1 MKLGFLSYKNDFRAP
16 IHPESIQKYNSNL
29 FLDEGIFENLNYI
42 FPNEE
47 NVTKIKNLNELDIV
61 ACVDFIEESKLRE
74 LKDGAVLIGLFD
86 YEKIEEIKKLRPE
99 IKVLSF
105 FKLPRISRAQN
116 LDALSSQA
124 NLLGYASVLRAANA
138 TANVIPM
145 MTTAAG
151 NIQPS
156 KVLILGVGV
165 AGLQAIATAKRL
177 GARVWAFDIRSEA
190 KDQVESLGAKFV
202 EASAVKQES
211 VYAQEVSV
219 EENQKIQEA
228 LKNQIL
234 QSDIVL
240 TFAQIP
246 GKKAPVLIEK
256 STVENMKKNSVIID
270 LAAGSGGNCEGT
282 KVNEVVEIN
291 GVKIVGETD
300 ILKNVKHAATKLYS
314 ENVRNLIELYLEN
327 SNDEIFVEMS
337 S

>member
-47 NVTKIKNLNELDIV
+47 NVAKIKNLNELDIV

-86 YEKIEEIKKLRPE
+86 FEKIEEIKKLRPE

-256 STVENMKKNSVIID
+256 STVENMKMNSVIID
-270 LAAGSGGNCEGT
+270 LAASTGGNCEGR

-300 ILKNVKHAATKLYS
+300 ILKTVKHAATKLYS

-327 SNDEIFVEMS
+327 SNDEIIVEMS

>member
-16 IHPESIQKYNSNL
+16 IHPESIQKYNLNL

-61 ACVDFIEESKLRE
+61 ACVDFIEESKLKE

-86 YEKIEEIKKLRPE
+86 FEKIEEIKKLRPE

-202 EASAVKQES
+202 EASAVKQET
-211 VYAQEVSV
+211 VYAQEVSD

-300 ILKNVKHAATKLYS
+300 ILKTVKHAATKLYS

-327 SNDEIFVEMS
+327 SNDEIIVEMS

>member
-1 MKLGFLSYKNDFRAP
+1 MKIGFLTDVDGYRAP
-16 IHPESIQKYNSNL
+16 IHPESIEKYSLDVYLEKNIFDYLNYADSSLENVKKISNL
-29 FLDEGIFENLNYI
+29 SD
-42 FPNEE
+42 
-47 NVTKIKNLNELDIV
+47 LDIV
-61 ACVDFIEESKLRE
+61 ACVENIGNKTIKE
-74 LKDGAVLIGLFD
+74 LKEGAVLIGIFD
-86 YEKIEEIKKLRPE
+86 FDKIEEIKSLRPD
-99 IKVLSF
+99 IKVFSF

-124 NLLGYASVLRAANA
+124 NLLGYASVLRAAKE
-138 TANVIPM
+138 TSDVVPM

-177 GARVWAFDIRSEA
+177 GARVWAFDIRKDA

-202 EASAVKQES
+202 EASSEAQDS
-211 VYAQEVSV
+211 VYAQEVSE

-228 LKNQIL
+228 LKEQVVD
-234 QSDIVL
+234 SDIVL

-256 STVENMKKNSVIID
+256 STVENMRKNSVIID
-270 LAAGSGGNCEGT
+270 LAAGTGGNCEGT
-282 KVNEVVEIN
+282 EVNKIVDIN

-300 ILKNVKHAATKLYS
+300 ILNTVKHAATKLYS
-314 ENVRNLIELYLEN
+314 ENVRNLIELYIEN
-327 SNDEIFVEMS
+327 SDDEIFEEMS

>member
-61 ACVDFIEESKLRE
+61 ACVDFIEESKLRK

-256 STVENMKKNSVIID
+256 STVENMKMNSVIID
-270 LAAGSGGNCEGT
+270 LAASTGGNCEGT

-300 ILKNVKHAATKLYS
+300 ILKTVKHAATKLYS

-327 SNDEIFVEMS
+327 SNDEIIVEMS

>member
-1 MKLGFLSYKNDFRAP
+1 MKIGFLTDKNGYRAP
-16 IHPESIQKYNSNL
+16 LHPESLEKYSTDLYVQK
-29 FLDEGIFENLNYI
+29 DIFEFLNYQTKD
-42 FPNEE
+42 E
-47 NVTKIKNLNELDIV
+47 KIKNISNLNDLDIV
-61 ACVDFIEESKLRE
+61 ACVENLDEDSLKKLKQSAIVIGIFDFK
-74 LKDGAVLIGLFD
+74 
-86 YEKIEEIKKLRPE
+86 KIDEIKNLRPDV
-99 IKVLSF
+99 KVLSF

-124 NLLGYASVLRAANA
+124 NLLGYASVLRAARE
-138 TANVIPM
+138 TSNVVPM

-177 GARVWAFDIRSEA
+177 GARVWGFDIRSEA

-202 EASAVKQES
+202 EASSVTQDS
-211 VYAQEVSV
+211 VYAQEVSE
-219 EENQKIQEA
+219 EENQRIQEA
-228 LKNQIL
+228 LKKQVID
-234 QSDIVL
+234 SDIVL

-256 STVENMKKNSVIID
+256 ETIKNMKENSVIVD
-270 LAAGSGGNCEGT
+270 LAAGTGGNCEGT
-282 KVNEVVEIN
+282 VVDEIVDID

-300 ILKNVKHAATKLYS
+300 ILNTVKHAATKLYS
-314 ENVRNLIELYLEN
+314 ENVRNLIQLYLEN
-327 SNDEIFVEMS
+327 PDDEIFVEMS

>member
-1 MKLGFLSYKNDFRAP
+1 MKIGFLTDKNGYRAP
-16 IHPESIQKYNSNL
+16 LHPESIEKYSTDLYVQK
-29 FLDEGIFENLNYI
+29 DIFEFLNYQTKD
-42 FPNEE
+42 E
-47 NVTKIKNLNELDIV
+47 KIKNISNLNDLDIV
-61 ACVDFIEESKLRE
+61 ACVENLDEDSLKKLKQGAIVIGIFDFKNI
-74 LKDGAVLIGLFD
+74 D
-86 YEKIEEIKKLRPE
+86 EIKNLRPDV
-99 IKVLSF
+99 KVLSF

-124 NLLGYASVLRAANA
+124 NLLGYASVLRAARE
-138 TANVIPM
+138 TSNVVPM

-177 GARVWAFDIRSEA
+177 GARVWGFDIRSEA

-202 EASAVKQES
+202 EASSVTQDS
-211 VYAQEVSV
+211 VYAQEVSE
-219 EENQKIQEA
+219 EENQRIQEA
-228 LKNQIL
+228 LKKQVID
-234 QSDIVL
+234 SDIVL

-256 STVENMKKNSVIID
+256 ETIKNMKENSVIVD
-270 LAAGSGGNCEGT
+270 LAAGTGGNCEGT
-282 KVNEVVEIN
+282 VVDEIVDID

-300 ILKNVKHAATKLYS
+300 ILNTVKHAATKLYS
-314 ENVRNLIELYLEN
+314 ENVRNLIQLYLEN
-327 SNDEIFVEMS
+327 PDDEIFVEMS

>member
-1 MKLGFLSYKNDFRAP
+1 MKIGFLTDKNGYRAP
-16 IHPESIQKYNSNL
+16 LHPESIEKYSTDLYVQK
-29 FLDEGIFENLNYI
+29 DIFEFLNYQTKD
-42 FPNEE
+42 E
-47 NVTKIKNLNELDIV
+47 KIKNISNLNDLDIV
-61 ACVDFIEESKLRE
+61 ACVENLDEDSLKKLKHGAIVIGIFDFK
-74 LKDGAVLIGLFD
+74 
-86 YEKIEEIKKLRPE
+86 KIDEIKNLRPD

-124 NLLGYASVLRAANA
+124 NLLGYASVLRAARE
-138 TANVIPM
+138 TSNVVPM

-177 GARVWAFDIRSEA
+177 GARVWGFDIRSEA

-202 EASAVKQES
+202 EASSVTQDS
-211 VYAQEVSV
+211 VYAQEVSE
-219 EENQKIQEA
+219 EENQRIQEA
-228 LKNQIL
+228 LKKQVID
-234 QSDIVL
+234 SDIVL

-256 STVENMKKNSVIID
+256 ETIKNMKENSVIVD
-270 LAAGSGGNCEGT
+270 LAAGTGGNCEGT
-282 KVNEVVEIN
+282 VVDEIVDID

-300 ILKNVKHAATKLYS
+300 ILNTVKHAATKLYS
-314 ENVRNLIELYLEN
+314 ENVRNLIQLYLEN
-327 SNDEIFVEMS
+327 PDDEIFVEMS

>member
-1 MKLGFLSYKNDFRAP
+1 MKIGFLTDKYGYRAP
-16 IHPESIQKYNSNL
+16 LHPESIEKYSTDLYVQK
-29 FLDEGIFENLNYI
+29 DIFEFLNYQTKD
-42 FPNEE
+42 E
-47 NVTKIKNLNELDIV
+47 KIKNISNLNDLDIV
-61 ACVDFIEESKLRE
+61 ACVENLDEDNLKE
-74 LKDGAVLIGLFD
+74 LKQGAIVIGIFD
-86 YEKIEEIKKLRPE
+86 FKKIDDIKNLRPD

-124 NLLGYASVLRAANA
+124 NLLGYASVLRAARE
-138 TANVIPM
+138 TSNVVPM

-177 GARVWAFDIRSEA
+177 GARVWGFDIRSEA

-202 EASAVKQES
+202 EASSVTQDS
-211 VYAQEVSV
+211 VYAKEVSE
-219 EENQKIQEA
+219 EENQRIQEA
-228 LKNQIL
+228 LKKQVID
-234 QSDIVL
+234 SDIVL

-256 STVENMKKNSVIID
+256 ETIQNMKENSVIVD
-270 LAAGSGGNCEGT
+270 LAAGTGGNCEGT
-282 KVNEVVEIN
+282 IVDEIVDID
-291 GVKIVGETD
+291 GVKIVGETN
-300 ILKNVKHAATKLYS
+300 ILNTVKHAATKLYS
-314 ENVRNLIELYLEN
+314 ENVRNLIQLYLEN
-327 SNDEIFVEMS
+327 PDDEIFVEMS

>member
-1 MKLGFLSYKNDFRAP
+1 MNIGFLTDVDGYRAP
-16 IHPESIQKYNSNL
+16 IHPDSFEKYSMDL
-29 FLDEGIFENLNYI
+29 HLEKTIFDYLNY
-42 FPNEE
+42 PDASQE
-47 NVTKIKNLNELDIV
+47 NIKTISKLSDLDVI
-61 ACVDFIEESKLRE
+61 ACVENIENKIIKD
-74 LKDGAVLIGLFD
+74 LKAGAVLIGIFD
-86 YEKIEEIKKLRPE
+86 FEKIEEIKKLRPD

-124 NLLGYASVLRAANA
+124 NLLGYASVLRAAKE
-138 TANVIPM
+138 TSDVVPM

-177 GARVWAFDIRSEA
+177 GARVWAFDIRKEA

-202 EASAVKQES
+202 EASTEAQDS
-211 VYAQEVSV
+211 VYAQEVSE

-228 LKNQIL
+228 LKKQVID
-234 QSDIVL
+234 SDIVL

-256 STVENMKKNSVIID
+256 STIENMRENSVIID
-270 LAAGSGGNCEGT
+270 LAAGTGGNCEGT
-282 KVNEVVEIN
+282 EVNKVVELN

-300 ILKNVKHAATKLYS
+300 ILNSVRHAATKLYS
-314 ENVRNLIELYLEN
+314 ENVRNLIELYIEN
-327 SNDEIFVEMS
+327 SDDEIFTEMS

>member
-1 MKLGFLSYKNDFRAP
+1 MNIGFLTDVDGYRAP
-16 IHPESIQKYNSNL
+16 IHPDSFEKYSMDL
-29 FLDEGIFENLNYI
+29 HLEKTIFDYLNY
-42 FPNEE
+42 PDASQE
-47 NVTKIKNLNELDIV
+47 NIKTISKLSDLDVI
-61 ACVDFIEESKLRE
+61 ACVENIGNKIIKD
-74 LKDGAVLIGLFD
+74 LKAGAVLIGIFD
-86 YEKIEEIKKLRPE
+86 FEKIEEIKKLRPD

-124 NLLGYASVLRAANA
+124 NLLGYASVLRAAKE
-138 TANVIPM
+138 TSDVVPM

-177 GARVWAFDIRSEA
+177 GARVWAFDIRKEA

-202 EASAVKQES
+202 EASTEAQDS
-211 VYAQEVSV
+211 VYAQEVSE

-228 LKNQIL
+228 LKKQVID
-234 QSDIVL
+234 SDIVL

-246 GKKAPVLIEK
+246 GKKAPILIEK
-256 STVENMKKNSVIID
+256 STIENMRENSVIID
-270 LAAGSGGNCEGT
+270 LAAGTGGNCEGT
-282 KVNEVVEIN
+282 EVNKVVELN

-300 ILKNVKHAATKLYS
+300 ILNSVKHAATKLYS
-314 ENVRNLIELYLEN
+314 ENVRNLIELYIEN
-327 SNDEIFVEMS
+327 SDDEIFTEMS

>member
-16 IHPESIQKYNSNL
+16 IHPESIQKYNLNL
-29 FLDEGIFENLNYI
+29 FLEEGIFDNLNYT

-47 NVTKIKNLNELDIV
+47 KVTKIKNLNELDIV
-61 ACVDFIEESKLRE
+61 ACVDLIEERKLKE
-74 LKDGAVLIGLFD
+74 LKEGAVLIGLFD
-86 YEKIEEIKKLRPE
+86 FVKIEEIKKLRSDL
-99 IKVLSF
+99 KVLSF

-202 EASAVKQES
+202 EASAVKQET
-211 VYAQEVSV
+211 VYAQEVTD

-256 STVENMKKNSVIID
+256 STVENMKMNSVIID
-270 LAAGSGGNCEGT
+270 LAASSGGNCEGT

-300 ILKNVKHAATKLYS
+300 ILKTVKHAATKLYS

>member
-1 MKLGFLSYKNDFRAP
+1 MKIGFLTDKNGYRAP
-16 IHPESIQKYNSNL
+16 LHPESIEKYSTDLYVQK
-29 FLDEGIFENLNYI
+29 DIFEFLNYQTKD
-42 FPNEE
+42 E
-47 NVTKIKNLNELDIV
+47 KIKNISNLNDLDIV
-61 ACVDFIEESKLRE
+61 ACVENLDEDSL
-74 LKDGAVLIGLFD
+74 
-86 YEKIEEIKKLRPE
+86 KKLKQGAIVIGIFDFKKIDEINNLRPDV
-99 IKVLSF
+99 KVLSF

-124 NLLGYASVLRAANA
+124 NLLGYASVLRAARE
-138 TANVIPM
+138 TSNVVPM

-177 GARVWAFDIRSEA
+177 GARVWGFDIRSEA

-202 EASAVKQES
+202 EASSVTQDS
-211 VYAQEVSV
+211 VYAQEVSE
-219 EENQKIQEA
+219 EENQRIQEA
-228 LKNQIL
+228 LKKQVID
-234 QSDIVL
+234 SDIVL

-256 STVENMKKNSVIID
+256 ETIKNMKENSVIVD
-270 LAAGSGGNCEGT
+270 LAAGTGGNCEGT
-282 KVNEVVEIN
+282 VVDEIVDID

-300 ILKNVKHAATKLYS
+300 ILNTVKHAATKLYS
-314 ENVRNLIELYLEN
+314 ENVRNLIQLYLEN
-327 SNDEIFVEMS
+327 PDDEIFVEMS

>member
-1 MKLGFLSYKNDFRAP
+1 MKLGFLSDKNDFRAP
-16 IHPESIQKYNSNL
+16 LHPESIQKYNLNL
-29 FLDEGIFENLNYI
+29 FLEEGIFDNLNYTI
-42 FPNEE
+42 PNED

-61 ACVDFIEESKLRE
+61 ACVDFIEERKLKE

-86 YEKIEEIKKLRPE
+86 FGKIEEIKKLRPE

-202 EASAVKQES
+202 EATAVRQET
-211 VYAQEVSV
+211 VYAQ
-219 EENQKIQEA
+219 
-228 LKNQIL
+228 
-234 QSDIVL
+234 
-240 TFAQIP
+240 
-246 GKKAPVLIEK
+246 
-256 STVENMKKNSVIID
+256 
-270 LAAGSGGNCEGT
+270 
-282 KVNEVVEIN
+282 
-291 GVKIVGETD
+291 
-300 ILKNVKHAATKLYS
+300 KLP
-314 ENVRNLIELYLEN
+314 EHKLFLV
-327 SNDEIFVEMS
+327 
-337 S
+337 

>member
-1 MKLGFLSYKNDFRAP
+1 MKIGFLTDKNGYRAP
-16 IHPESIQKYNSNL
+16 LHPESIEKYSTDL
-29 FLDEGIFENLNYI
+29 YIEKDIFEFLNYQTKD
-42 FPNEE
+42 E
-47 NVTKIKNLNELDIV
+47 KIKNISNLSDLDIV
-61 ACVDFIEESKLRE
+61 ACVENLDEDNLKE
-74 LKDGAVLIGLFD
+74 LKQDAIVIGIFD
-86 YEKIEEIKKLRPE
+86 FKKIDEIKNLRPDV
-99 IKVLSF
+99 KVLSF

-124 NLLGYASVLRAANA
+124 NLLGYASVLRAARE
-138 TANVIPM
+138 TSNVVPM

-177 GARVWAFDIRSEA
+177 GARVWGFDIRSEA

-202 EASAVKQES
+202 EASSVTQDS
-211 VYAQEVSV
+211 VYAQEVSE
-219 EENQKIQEA
+219 EENQRIQEA
-228 LKNQIL
+228 LKKQVID
-234 QSDIVL
+234 SDIVL

-256 STVENMKKNSVIID
+256 ETIKNMKENSVIVD
-270 LAAGSGGNCEGT
+270 LAAGTGGNCEGT
-282 KVNEVVEIN
+282 VVDEIVDID

-300 ILKNVKHAATKLYS
+300 ILNTVKHAATKLYS
-314 ENVRNLIELYLEN
+314 ENVRNLIQLYLEN
-327 SNDEIFVEMS
+327 PDDEIFVEMS

>member
-1 MKLGFLSYKNDFRAP
+1 MKIGFLTDFDGYRAP
-16 IHPESIQKYNSNL
+16 IHPESIEKYSLDVHLEKNIFDYLNYADSSQENVKNISNL
-29 FLDEGIFENLNYI
+29 SD
-42 FPNEE
+42 
-47 NVTKIKNLNELDIV
+47 LDIV
-61 ACVDFIEESKLRE
+61 ACVENIQDKTLKE
-74 LKDGAVLIGLFD
+74 LKEGAVLIGIFD
-86 YEKIEEIKKLRPE
+86 FDKIEKIKSLRQD

-124 NLLGYASVLRAANA
+124 NLLGYASVLRAAKE
-138 TANVIPM
+138 TSDVVPM

-177 GARVWAFDIRSEA
+177 GARVWAFDIRKEA

-202 EASAVKQES
+202 EASTEAQDS
-211 VYAQEVSV
+211 VYAKEVSE

-228 LKNQIL
+228 LKKQVID
-234 QSDIVL
+234 SDIVL

-256 STVENMKKNSVIID
+256 STVENMKKNAVIID
-270 LAAGSGGNCEGT
+270 LAAGTGGNCEGT
-282 KVNEVVEIN
+282 EVNKVVEIN
-291 GVKIVGETD
+291 GVKIIGETD
-300 ILKNVKHAATKLYS
+300 ILNTVKHAATKLYS
-314 ENVRNLIELYLEN
+314 ENVRNLIELYIEN
-327 SNDEIFVEMS
+327 SEDEIFVEMS

>member
-1 MKLGFLSYKNDFRAP
+1 MKIGFLTDKNGYRAP
-16 IHPESIQKYNSNL
+16 LHPESIEKYSTDL
-29 FLDEGIFENLNYI
+29 YIEKDIFEFLNYQT
-42 FPNEE
+42 NDE
-47 NVTKIKNLNELDIV
+47 KIKNISNLNDLDIV
-61 ACVDFIEESKLRE
+61 ACVENLDEDNLKE
-74 LKDGAVLIGLFD
+74 LKQGAIVIGIFD
-86 YEKIEEIKKLRPE
+86 FKKIDDIKNLRPD

-124 NLLGYASVLRAANA
+124 NLLGYASVLRAARE
-138 TANVIPM
+138 TSNVVPM

-177 GARVWAFDIRSEA
+177 GARVWGFDIRSEA

-202 EASAVKQES
+202 EASSVTQDS
-211 VYAQEVSV
+211 VYAQEVSE
-219 EENQKIQEA
+219 EENQRIQEA
-228 LKNQIL
+228 LKKQVID
-234 QSDIVL
+234 SDIVL

-256 STVENMKKNSVIID
+256 ETIKNMKENSVIVD
-270 LAAGSGGNCEGT
+270 LAAGTGGNCEGT
-282 KVNEVVEIN
+282 VVDQIVDID
-291 GVKIVGETD
+291 GVKIVGETN
-300 ILKNVKHAATKLYS
+300 ILNSVKHAATKLYS
-314 ENVRNLIELYLEN
+314 ENVRNLIQLYLDN
-327 SNDEIFVEMS
+327 PDDEIFVEMS